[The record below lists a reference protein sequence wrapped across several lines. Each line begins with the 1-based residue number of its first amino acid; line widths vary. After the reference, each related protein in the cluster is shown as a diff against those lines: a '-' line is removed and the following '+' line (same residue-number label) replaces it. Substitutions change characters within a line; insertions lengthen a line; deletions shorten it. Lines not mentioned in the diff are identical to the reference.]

1 MKTKKILLKKLTLFL
16 SIAMFIFCSYQA
28 FPFTIINLNDSPINT
43 RSGGKLLFNS
53 SDKVLLLNQSRVYG
67 KIVDSEG
74 IPLSGATV
82 IEKGTANG
90 TTANFD
96 GNFSIL
102 LVDKN
107 AVLIVSFIGFVTQEV
122 DVSGKNS
129 IDITMNIDAESLDEV
144 VVVGYG
150 VQKKVSITNAV
161 SNIGP
166 DDIRERN
173 STNVIQALQGKLP
186 GLTVIDRGGE
196 PGAQNLV
203 LRIRGVTSL
212 NDNQPLV
219 LVDEV
224 PADLSTVNP
233 ADIQSITVLKDAAA
247 AAIYGSRAAAGVI
260 LVTTKR
266 PSAGKMTVSY
276 DGFYGVAV
284 TNNKPVHMGAV
295 DYMRMQNTGYTNTF
309 GSTLFTEDQIQ
320 QWPKNYAN
328 DPENYPKP
336 NTWLDEL
343 YEAAPQNS
351 HTVTLSGGSEAIN
364 SRVSIRYLNEDGII
378 PTFNFNLGEIR
389 ANTNFKVS
397 DKLRFNTNLNYR
409 SETRNRPYNPWGLP
423 PNWNLLNW
431 LSVQNSQWGVP
442 RYSDGSYGLSQDG
455 VSPLILAEQAGTSTF
470 NTGRLT
476 GIIKA
481 DYDIFDGLTIST
493 QYWAKVIGTDAS
505 RFRNKFRFEDK
516 RTGLV
521 NEQNISTL
529 NESRT
534 KSKEDGLDL
543 KLNYNKI
550 IDKHNISALLG
561 YSWIQFESNELSA
574 YRQGFYNN
582 DLTVISQG
590 LLDGSQSNGG
600 SASEWGL
607 NSYFGRINYDFDERY
622 LLEVNARHDGS
633 SRFSQGNR
641 YGFFPSFSFGWR
653 ISNEEFWGSLVDTIT
668 ELKLRGSWGQTGNQT
683 VDLWT
688 YIPTYNQ
695 SNYIFNEGLATG
707 FRQTNQASDNLSWET
722 TSQVNIGLD
731 ASIYN
736 NMVTFSADIYK
747 KRTEDILLAVP
758 IPAIIGLNPTNQNA
772 GIIENTGFELMLAGS
787 KVFGDFNA
795 GLSLNANYNQNKVI
809 DLAGAGPFI
818 SAFGNSDYRTI
829 TTEGS
834 PINSYYGFET
844 DGFFQSQEDVDNYAT
859 WDGSVGP
866 GDVKYVDQNNDGS
879 LTPDDFVIFGNELP
893 NWTFNSNMSFGWK
906 NLQLDLFWQG
916 AAGSEKLV
924 TGMML
929 EMGIWNGFTHE
940 IYTDYWTES
949 NRDAEFPRP
958 TKFTMK
964 NVQVSD
970 RTMVDGSY
978 LRLKTARI
986 SYNFPKPIISKL
998 NLSNATIYLTSTNV
1012 MTFSQLNKFDID
1024 PEQEGRG
1031 PEAFLPQTSVSTI
1044 GLNVTF

>member
-409 SETRNRPYNPWGLP
+409 SETRNRLYNPWGLP

-561 YSWIQFESNELSA
+561 YSWIQF
-574 YRQGFYNN
+574 
-582 DLTVISQG
+582 
-590 LLDGSQSNGG
+590 
-600 SASEWGL
+600 
-607 NSYFGRINYDFDERY
+607 
-622 LLEVNARHDGS
+622 
-633 SRFSQGNR
+633 
-641 YGFFPSFSFGWR
+641 
-653 ISNEEFWGSLVDTIT
+653 
-668 ELKLRGSWGQTGNQT
+668 
-683 VDLWT
+683 
-688 YIPTYNQ
+688 
-695 SNYIFNEGLATG
+695 
-707 FRQTNQASDNLSWET
+707 
-722 TSQVNIGLD
+722 
-731 ASIYN
+731 
-736 NMVTFSADIYK
+736 
-747 KRTEDILLAVP
+747 
-758 IPAIIGLNPTNQNA
+758 
-772 GIIENTGFELMLAGS
+772 
-787 KVFGDFNA
+787 
-795 GLSLNANYNQNKVI
+795 
-809 DLAGAGPFI
+809 
-818 SAFGNSDYRTI
+818 
-829 TTEGS
+829 
-834 PINSYYGFET
+834 
-844 DGFFQSQEDVDNYAT
+844 
-859 WDGSVGP
+859 
-866 GDVKYVDQNNDGS
+866 
-879 LTPDDFVIFGNELP
+879 
-893 NWTFNSNMSFGWK
+893 
-906 NLQLDLFWQG
+906 
-916 AAGSEKLV
+916 
-924 TGMML
+924 
-929 EMGIWNGFTHE
+929 
-940 IYTDYWTES
+940 
-949 NRDAEFPRP
+949 
-958 TKFTMK
+958 
-964 NVQVSD
+964 
-970 RTMVDGSY
+970 
-978 LRLKTARI
+978 
-986 SYNFPKPIISKL
+986 
-998 NLSNATIYLTSTNV
+998 
-1012 MTFSQLNKFDID
+1012 
-1024 PEQEGRG
+1024 
-1031 PEAFLPQTSVSTI
+1031 
-1044 GLNVTF
+1044 

>member
-1 MKTKKILLKKLTLFL
+1 
-16 SIAMFIFCSYQA
+16 
-28 FPFTIINLNDSPINT
+28 
-43 RSGGKLLFNS
+43 
-53 SDKVLLLNQSRVYG
+53 
-67 KIVDSEG
+67 
-74 IPLSGATV
+74 
-82 IEKGTANG
+82 
-90 TTANFD
+90 
-96 GNFSIL
+96 
-102 LVDKN
+102 
-107 AVLIVSFIGFVTQEV
+107 
-122 DVSGKNS
+122 
-129 IDITMNIDAESLDEV
+129 
-144 VVVGYG
+144 
-150 VQKKVSITNAV
+150 
-161 SNIGP
+161 
-166 DDIRERN
+166 
-173 STNVIQALQGKLP
+173 
-186 GLTVIDRGGE
+186 
-196 PGAQNLV
+196 
-203 LRIRGVTSL
+203 
-212 NDNQPLV
+212 
-219 LVDEV
+219 
-224 PADLSTVNP
+224 
-233 ADIQSITVLKDAAA
+233 
-247 AAIYGSRAAAGVI
+247 VI

-266 PSAGKMTVSY
+266 PSAAKMTVSY

>member
-1 MKTKKILLKKLTLFL
+1 
-16 SIAMFIFCSYQA
+16 MFIFCSYQA

>member
-809 DLAGAGPFI
+809 DLAGTGPFI

-986 SYNFPKPIISKL
+986 SYN
-998 NLSNATIYLTSTNV
+998 LSNATIYLTSTNV

>member
-809 DLAGAGPFI
+809 DLAGTGPFI